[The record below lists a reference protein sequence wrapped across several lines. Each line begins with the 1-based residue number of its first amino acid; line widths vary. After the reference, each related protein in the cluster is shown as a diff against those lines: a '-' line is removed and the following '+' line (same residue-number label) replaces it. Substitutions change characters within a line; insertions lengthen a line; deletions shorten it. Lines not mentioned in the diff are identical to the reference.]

1 MTWHFPVYTPIF
13 VLNVV
18 LSVWLAILVWQRR
31 AVPGARVFAVMVL
44 ASALWSFSRVL
55 EVGAN
60 EIWAKMFW
68 GKFEYFGTVVVSPAW
83 FVFTCYYS
91 HKLKR
96 FPRRYSVLLAI
107 IPLITLFL
115 TWTNESHHLIW
126 TTITPTDNPEIL
138 EYGHG
143 IWFWLSVIYNYSLLL
158 SGIWN
163 LAQALR
169 LLPQKHRSQARALL
183 IGSLAPIFGN
193 GLYLLGLS
201 PIKGMDIT
209 PFFLTVT
216 AVIYFLTVFRYRL
229 FDIQRIARTAIID
242 NMRDGILVL
251 DEKYHVV
258 DVNPSALQLLG
269 IPETVISQDIR
280 TILAKH
286 PALLAT
292 ILKPQFQHITLPT
305 DDTLS
310 RYLDIQV
317 SELNDAPGHTGGK
330 LVILRDVT
338 ERRMTE
344 KVAFETAIEQH
355 RVQVLSQFIRDVSHE
370 FKTPLSVINNS
381 IYLMEKSHDAEQQKK
396 RREVIQLQTQR
407 LDYLIN
413 EMLTTV
419 QLDAD
424 APFTYTTLNL
434 NSLLQS
440 IAQLQMP
447 IFKAKG
453 QQLILKLSDT
463 PLKISGDS
471 LMLQKAINNL
481 LQNANRY
488 TPNGGT
494 ITVTSSQE
502 DDLVSINISDTGV
515 GISEESKNHIF
526 ERFFRAD
533 DAHST
538 PGFGLGLPI
547 AQSIIEKHK
556 GWVDVESVPGKG
568 TTFTIWLPQQAN
580 ETVRHPTLHLAAN

>member
-1 MTWHFPVYTPIF
+1 MTWHFTIYTPIF
-13 VLNVV
+13 ILNVI
-18 LSVWLAILVWQRR
+18 LSIWLAIMVWQRR
-31 AVPGARVFAVMVL
+31 DVPGARVFAVMVL
-44 ASALWSFSRVL
+44 ASGLWSFSRVL
-55 EVGAN
+55 EAGVN
-60 EIWAKMFW
+60 EVWAKMFW
-68 GKFEYFGTVVVSPAW
+68 GKFEYFGTVVISPAW

-91 HKLKR
+91 RQLKR

-107 IPLITLFL
+107 IPLITLIL
-115 TWTNESHHLIW
+115 TWTNDSHHLIW
-126 TTITPTDNPEIL
+126 TTITPTANSEIL
-138 EYGHG
+138 EYRHG
-143 IWFWLSVIYNYSLLL
+143 TWFWLSVAYNYSLLL

-163 LAQALR
+163 LIRALR
-169 LLPQKHRSQARALL
+169 FSPPNHRSQARSLL

-251 DEKYHVV
+251 DEQHRVV

-269 IPETVISQDIR
+269 ISETVINQDIR
-280 TILAKH
+280 VVLAKQ
-286 PALLAT
+286 PTLLVT
-292 ILKPQFQHITLPT
+292 ILKQQFQHITLPT

-317 SELNDAPGHTGGK
+317 SDLNDAPGHTGGK

-338 ERRMTE
+338 ERRTTE

-381 IYLMEKSHDAEQQKK
+381 LYLMDKSDDAEQQKK
-396 RREVIQLQTQR
+396 RREIIQLQTQR

-424 APFTYTTLNL
+424 APFAYATLNL
-434 NSLLQS
+434 NSLLKS
-440 IAQLQMP
+440 ITQLQMP
-447 IFKAKG
+447 IFKAKE
-453 QQLILKLSDT
+453 QQLILNLADHA
-463 PLKISGDS
+463 LQVQGDS

-494 ITVTSSQE
+494 ITVTSAQE
-502 DDLVSINISDTGV
+502 DGFVSIKISDTGI

-526 ERFFRAD
+526 ERFFRVD
-533 DAHST
+533 EAHST

-547 AQSIIEKHK
+547 AQSIIEKHQ
-556 GWVDVESVPGKG
+556 GWVDVESVPGTG
-568 TTFTIWLPQQAN
+568 TTFTIWLPKQTT
-580 ETVRHPTLHLAAN
+580 ETITHPTLQLAAN